1 MIQIARRFPG
11 YSHGNRWQCNDSIHC
26 QPRLHRFGSCTEV
39 RHQTALLQNAYVEL
53 YRDQTQ
59 TIGYSLAETRP
70 ARSFVFVCDKK
81 VTGRWKSCWKL
92 KDRRKGVGS
101 EVDSRYIQSK
111 IIKLLYHTSLLLG
124 IYLLSF
130 VSVFRHVILS
140 SQSSRQSVG
149 LEMENYVESDAAARR
164 GPARDA
170 NLETGNCGEKC
181 ILRMKFVRI
190 VCFKFS

>member
-111 IIKLLYHTSLLLG
+111 IIKLLYCEAQGKGRARGGPRKVTQR
-124 IYLLSF
+124 SF
-130 VSVFRHVILS
+130 MDGGWWMVDILS
-140 SQSSRQSVG
+140 LMLYIKVG
-149 LEMENYVESDAAARR
+149 CHPPPTTQTFNS
-164 GPARDA
+164 
-170 NLETGNCGEKC
+170 T
-181 ILRMKFVRI
+181 
-190 VCFKFS
+190 

>member
-1 MIQIARRFPG
+1 MIQIARRFTG
-11 YSHGNRWQCNDSIHC
+11 YGHGNRWQCNDSIHC

-59 TIGYSLAETRP
+59 TIGYSLVETRP

-81 VTGRWKSCWKL
+81 VMGRWKSCWKL

-111 IIKLLYHTSLLLG
+111 IIKLLYHTSLLAFITLALFLFSPML
-124 IYLLSF
+124 YCRHKAVDNLL
-130 VSVFRHVILS
+130 VLRWRIMLKVTQRRDEA
-140 SQSSRQSVG
+140 QQ
-149 LEMENYVESDAAARR
+149 EM
-164 GPARDA
+164 
-170 NLETGNCGEKC
+170 
-181 ILRMKFVRI
+181 RI
-190 VCFKFS
+190 